1 LVNQPGSSE
10 WRAAEATRLI
20 AFARGSAL
28 PEGGFGWLDLNG
40 AVDPSLPRP
49 LYANARMTY
58 VFALAHL
65 VGVPGTL
72 QLSESGVGAMM
83 TVFAD
88 AEHGGWFTSLDFH
101 GNVVDAN
108 KMSYAHAHALLG
120 SASAVVAGVP
130 GAQDAF
136 AAVTDMIEKR
146 FWSDDEGCAL
156 ESWNADFTELE
167 PYRGANS
174 NMHSVEAYIVAAD
187 VSGDAVWRDRAL
199 SIAAKLV
206 NGHARAH
213 GWRVPEHYDESW
225 RPILDYNSGRRD
237 DPFRPYGATPGHS
250 FEWARLLLNLE
261 AALTDAPPWILEAS
275 TGLFDVAVADGWRPD
290 GHPGI
295 VYTVDMDG
303 TPVVTRRLHW
313 VMCEAVLA
321 ADALH
326 RRTGDARFAELGARW
341 WDEIERFYVDRVG
354 GNWWH
359 ELSTD
364 MRPASST
371 WSGKADV
378 YHNFQSV
385 LFPSLPLAPTA
396 ATALK
401 QRGLR

>member
-1 LVNQPGSSE
+1 M
-10 WRAAEATRLI
+10 
-20 AFARGSAL
+20 
-28 PEGGFGWLDLNG
+28 PEGGFGWLDVNG

-65 VGVPGTL
+65 LGVPDTV
-72 QLSESGVGAMM
+72 QLSESGVRAMM
-83 TVFAD
+83 TEYAD

-101 GNVVDAN
+101 GTIIDAT
-108 KMSYAHAHALLG
+108 KMSYAHAHVLLAG
-120 SASAVVAGVP
+120 ASAVVAGVP

-136 AAVTDMIEKR
+136 AAVTDVIEKR
-146 FWSDDEGCAL
+146 FWSDEEGCAL
-156 ESWNADFTELE
+156 ESWSPDFTELE

-174 NMHSVEAYIVAAD
+174 NMHSLEAYLVAAD
-187 VSGDAVWRDRAL
+187 ASGNAVWRERAL
-199 SIAAKLV
+199 SIATKIV

-213 GWRVPEHYDESW
+213 EWRVPEHYDESW
-225 RPILDYNSGRRD
+225 RPILDYNSDRRD
-237 DPFRPYGATPGHS
+237 DQFRPYGATPGHS

-261 AALTDAPPWILEAS
+261 AALPAAPPWMLEAA

-290 GHPGI
+290 GRPGI

-341 WDEIERFYVDRVG
+341 WDEIERFYVDRIG
-354 GNWWH
+354 GSWWH

-364 MRPASST
+364 LQPASST

-378 YHNFQSV
+378 YHIFQSV

-401 QRGLR
+401 QRGAR